1 MNELLSKKCEILDVW
16 ARVCSQLE
24 PKNWI
29 SSVLSAHSKKRD
41 RRAALFWGKAAGA
54 TARVYLRRQIIA
66 EFSSLVI
73 SPEEVPR
80 GHSGHWVQGSH
91 PIPDSKSFEAG
102 SKLLEFFDYL
112 RRADITHLDIFLSGG
127 ASSLAWI
134 RSPELSEI
142 ELRKKLEKFYRLG
155 LPISETNRQR
165 AKWCALK
172 GGGAGQWL
180 RLLSARTRA
189 RAFVISDVLP
199 YSPEVVGSGP
209 FWGQGIVHQVVAD
222 NKKMVDLLSKEF
234 KFKKIKVL
242 GAQSGLGGD
251 LETWRKV
258 IRRRAQ
264 LALINNLKGILIFG
278 GEPTVKLKSSPTSR
292 GGRMTHL
299 AAALALDFQV
309 FIKEGRVEIL
319 CAASDGL
326 DGKSNSSGALIRK
339 QNINKLRRSGL
350 AQSLRAQQTAKVLG
364 RAGALLPTRAAST
377 NVQDVVCVR
386 ILAKKA
392 SHPG

>member
-134 RSPELSEI
+134 RSP
-142 ELRKKLEKFYRLG
+142 
-155 LPISETNRQR
+155 
-165 AKWCALK
+165 
-172 GGGAGQWL
+172 
-180 RLLSARTRA
+180 
-189 RAFVISDVLP
+189 
-199 YSPEVVGSGP
+199 
-209 FWGQGIVHQVVAD
+209 
-222 NKKMVDLLSKEF
+222 
-234 KFKKIKVL
+234 
-242 GAQSGLGGD
+242 
-251 LETWRKV
+251 
-258 IRRRAQ
+258 
-264 LALINNLKGILIFG
+264 
-278 GEPTVKLKSSPTSR
+278 
-292 GGRMTHL
+292 
-299 AAALALDFQV
+299 
-309 FIKEGRVEIL
+309 
-319 CAASDGL
+319 
-326 DGKSNSSGALIRK
+326 
-339 QNINKLRRSGL
+339 
-350 AQSLRAQQTAKVLG
+350 
-364 RAGALLPTRAAST
+364 
-377 NVQDVVCVR
+377 
-386 ILAKKA
+386 
-392 SHPG
+392 